1 MALSVEHLLPGLIEI
16 LQDRSMDQEQ
26 YQEYVKIL
34 FNELGKLISF
44 LSQSTISAG
53 YNGIRDHLT
62 PLYNEFFLS
71 GMVDDD
77 TRIEL

>member
-1 MALSVEHLLPGLIEI
+1 ME
-16 LQDRSMDQEQ
+16 QEQ
-26 YQEYVKIL
+26 YQEYIKIL

-44 LSQSTISAG
+44 FSHSTISAG

-71 GMVDDD
+71 G
-77 TRIEL
+77 